1 VTGAYVVTTMEEL
14 LSLKWNNHK
23 STFIHVLGILRDK
36 QLYTDATLACEGK
49 FYNAHKL
56 VLSTCSDYF
65 SAMLD
70 RTNCKNPV
78 IVLKDIRSEDL
89 EALLD
94 YMYLG
99 EVNVRQSDLA
109 TLIKAAE
116 CLRVKGLAVPDDEP
130 PPRKAKEPRRDASA
144 SSPPAKR
151 KRRSDVDD
159 GRDDV
164 RNVRQDNHKPSPSI
178 RSTNIQ
184 NLDNSPNNSESNSTN
199 NASNMNIGNN
209 LPSMNDS
216 NAASSERVSK
226 AEYSKETF
234 NNSDDSVSA
243 IPPVKVEVIDDNDV
257 NTDNADSIAAGDS
270 GSYLDNDDFKEED
283 PQELSS
289 DLPEFLQ
296 QASGSFPQGFP
307 GTSFQPDLWQG
318 DGSNGNFAA
327 ATSMAY
333 DNQNNT
339 SAGRPEVRCSV
350 CGREISGRNRNQRL
364 AYHMLTH
371 SGEKRHA
378 CPHCPYRAA
387 LKFTLDRHVRGVHRE
402 LWQQA
407 LQREGVVTVP
417 AGSTLARDGVCVDG
431 SVAKPEL
438 VSVASRAQAAFNYGF
453 ALNND

>member
-339 SAGRPEVRCSV
+339 SAGDSKSFMFSLEHASNSQAKPAPVAATEQTLPGSSERCVQCGV
-350 CGREISGRNRNQRL
+350 CGARFTGSKRRFLLN
-364 AYHMLTH
+364 
-371 SGEKRHA
+371 RHA
-378 CPHCPYRAA
+378 VIHTGAKPFRCPHCAHCTNRKENLQQHIFSRHYKAPNGAA
-387 LKFTLDRHVRGVHRE
+387 
-402 LWQQA
+402 
-407 LQREGVVTVP
+407 
-417 AGSTLARDGVCVDG
+417 
-431 SVAKPEL
+431 
-438 VSVASRAQAAFNYGF
+438 
-453 ALNND
+453 